1 MPVEVI
7 VVMVT
12 IAKVPIVVIPRKLS
26 VVKVASGVGIA
37 AGNVAAGDSSTS
49 VVGAPSIHNVV
60 TAIATS
66 VCHAAAIST
75 AVYMGAIAA
84 AIISHVAAIPTA
96 TILATATATATIAA
110 TTAVS
115 DKRDCAAVSY
125 CGLQIGCIG
134 RIGGLPNE
142 RGH

>member
-37 AGNVAAGDSSTS
+37 AGNVAARDSSTS

-75 AVYMGAIAA
+75 AVYMAAIAA
-84 AIISHVAAIPTA
+84 AIISHVAIPTA
-96 TILATATATATIAA
+96 TILASATATATIAT

-125 CGLQIGCIG
+125 CGLQIGCIS
-134 RIGGLPNE
+134 RIGGLPNQ

>member
-75 AVYMGAIAA
+75 AVYMAAIAA
-84 AIISHVAAIPTA
+84 AIISHVAIPTA
-96 TILATATATATIAA
+96 TILASATATAPIAA

-125 CGLQIGCIG
+125 CGLQIGCIS

>member
-75 AVYMGAIAA
+75 AVYMAAIAA
-84 AIISHVAAIPTA
+84 AIISHVAIPTA
-96 TILATATATATIAA
+96 TILASATATATIAA

-115 DKRDCAAVSY
+115 DKRDSAAVSY

>member
-7 VVMVT
+7 VVMIT
-12 IAKVPIVVIPRKLS
+12 IAKMPIVVSPRKLS

-60 TAIATS
+60 PSIPPS

-75 AVYMGAIAA
+75 AVYMAAIAA
-84 AIISHVAAIPTA
+84 AIISHVAIPTA
-96 TILATATATATIAA
+96 TILASATAT
-110 TTAVS
+110 
-115 DKRDCAAVSY
+115 
-125 CGLQIGCIG
+125 
-134 RIGGLPNE
+134 
-142 RGH
+142 